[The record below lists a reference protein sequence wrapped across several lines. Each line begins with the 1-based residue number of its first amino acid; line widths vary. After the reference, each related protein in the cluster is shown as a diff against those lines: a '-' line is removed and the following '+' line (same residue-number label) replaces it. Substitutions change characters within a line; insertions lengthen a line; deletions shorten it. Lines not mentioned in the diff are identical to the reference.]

1 MLPSHLPGIKH
12 LNIAQQLLT
21 HMRTS
26 KSRWRFA
33 MNLFSINCQH
43 TGTFPAVC
51 SLQHP
56 LVVNFVWG
64 HPLSAHAV
72 SGEIPV
78 PLRSHC
84 LCLSARATIIIL
96 MIKYP
101 WQLVV
106 FLLVGTSAF
115 FASICDS
122 GLQLVPKYEVLWL
135 QLSTWQTYD
144 FFFLLLTPSLG
155 SALPFFFLLMFFFS
169 FSLSLFLSHYIPFIA
184 NRACGLWSLDLSLCV
199 MCECVFSGTS
209 VWRAWWVGL
218 WTHPFLLQ
226 CEARKEKERRGGA
239 DEVWQLA
246 CTITLP
252 QLRN

>member
-26 KSRWRFA
+26 KSRLRFA
-33 MNLFSINCQH
+33 MNLFPINCQH

-56 LVVNFVWG
+56 LVINFVWG

-72 SGEIPV
+72 SREIPV

-84 LCLSARATIIIL
+84 LCLSARTTIIIL

-106 FLLVGTSAF
+106 FLLMGTSAF
-115 FASICDS
+115 LASICLS
-122 GLQLVPKYEVLWL
+122 GLQLVPEYEVLWL

-155 SALPFFFLLMFFFS
+155 SALPFFFLLMFFFP
-169 FSLSLFLSHYIPFIA
+169 SLSLSLSLTLFLSLQIVP
-184 NRACGLWSLDLSLCV
+184 
-199 MCECVFSGTS
+199 
-209 VWRAWWVGL
+209 VGY
-218 WTHPFLLQ
+218 
-226 CEARKEKERRGGA
+226 
-239 DEVWQLA
+239 EVWTCPCVWCASVYLVA
-246 CTITLP
+246 LVCEGHGG
-252 QLRN
+252 